1 MFAFSYNIKVLL
13 RTLKWISWRRLFK
26 LHGQD
31 FLHVFWNLSNTQPY
45 LTIVIK
51 QTDVAL
57 QRCCEEKMFWKY
69 AINLQENFGVAL
81 QLYWITLGHGCSS
94 VNLLH
99 IFRTLFPK
107 NTSGGL
113 LLNKEILDTFRSW
126 LTELFLLGN
135 TAQKMKFSIKD
146 FFIFCPVHKNLTAY
160 LKT

>member
-1 MFAFSYNIKVLL
+1 MKELTGLQKLYFKNVWYVMFAFSYNIKVLL

-51 QTDVAL
+51 QTEVAL

-81 QLYWITLGHGCSS
+81 QLYRITLGHGCSWLFS
-94 VNLLH
+94 LLFTAKTCS
-99 IFRTLFPK
+99 IF
-107 NTSGGL
+107 S
-113 LLNKEILDTFRSW
+113 EH
-126 LTELFLLGN
+126 
-135 TAQKMKFSIKD
+135 
-146 FFIFCPVHKNLTAY
+146 FF
-160 LKT
+160 LKTPLEGCFWTKKYLTPFVHDWLSCFS